1 MNKLTKFLHALESYH
16 ITDGEKFDLS
26 AHNPNDDG
34 GLGLD
39 KEEGAHLL
47 KEVKQM
53 LQELQELLY
62 ANQTQSML
70 IILQGMDAAGK
81 DGTIK
86 HVMSGVNPQGVTVAS
101 FKQPGPTELQHGFL
115 WRIHAAA
122 PQVGRIVIFNRSQ
135 YEDVLVTRVHPELL
149 DHEHLTGPVNTPE
162 FWSGRYKDIR
172 HLERYLERQGTV
184 VLKFFLNISYE
195 EQRDRLLS
203 RLEVP
208 EKRWKFSSS
217 DLHERE
223 FWSHYQTAYQDAIAA
238 TARPYA
244 PWVIVPANHK
254 WYARLV
260 VIGTII
266 RALKNLKQEMP
277 KPAPDVEKRLED
289 YREHLLNE
297 KG

>member
-1 MNKLTKFLHALESYH
+1 MNKLAKFLRALESYH
-16 ITDGEKFDLS
+16 ITDGEKFTL
-26 AHNPNDDG
+26 AQHNPDDDG
-34 GLGLD
+34 GLGLS
-39 KEEGAHLL
+39 KEDGAHLL
-47 KEVKQM
+47 REVKEQ
-53 LQELQELLY
+53 LQDLQELLY
-62 ANQTQSML
+62 ANQTRSVL

-149 DHEHLTGPVNTPE
+149 ENEHLTGPVNTPG
-162 FWSGRYKDIR
+162 FWEGRYKDIR
-172 HLERYLERQGTV
+172 HLEHYLARQGTV
-184 VLKFFLNISYE
+184 VLKFFLNISRK
-195 EQRDRLLS
+195 EQRERLLS

-208 EKRWKFSSS
+208 EKRWNFSSS
-217 DLHERE
+217 DLPERE
-223 FWSHYQTAYQDAIAA
+223 YWDHYPTYYQYALAA
-238 TARPYA
+238 TARTYA

-260 VIGTII
+260 VTGTII
-266 RALKNLKQEMP
+266 RALRNLQQKPPQ
-277 KPAPDVEKRLED
+277 PAPDVEKCLDD
-289 YREHLLNE
+289 YRTHLLNE
-297 KG
+297 KS